1 MLFNFANS
9 ETLDSNSGAIPEARS
24 SVPVTWRHNIQIVV
38 VQRLVVRANS
48 SRFILGWICATFAI
62 PLLGLHSISG
72 ITETIPYSGYISP
85 EVMVTCLSML
95 TSLEELK
102 LQFHSPQSFPD
113 QESRP
118 PPPPTRS
125 VLPALK
131 TFWFKGVNEYLE
143 ELVARIDTPRIDRLL
158 TTFFNDINFNTPE
171 LNQFISRTLTLGAY
185 DEA

>member
-72 ITETIPYSGYISP
+72 ITESTF
-85 EVMVTCLSML
+85 VR
-95 TSLEELK
+95 
-102 LQFHSPQSFPD
+102 HSPRQTLAFSYSLF
-113 QESRP
+113 RVHL
-118 PPPPTRS
+118 TRS
-125 VLPALK
+125 DGHLPLHVDQPGG
-131 TFWFKGVNEYLE
+131 T
-143 ELVARIDTPRIDRLL
+143 
-158 TTFFNDINFNTPE
+158 
-171 LNQFISRTLTLGAY
+171 
-185 DEA
+185 